1 MKKIFW
7 YILPFASAAVFL
19 AVLYLANL
27 GPSKQSEAATH
38 DVTLT
43 TTVITYLTF
52 DITAGD
58 TVPFGNLTPGTP
70 IKAPAASTIASV
82 TTNAANGYT
91 LGLSDA
97 HAASSSMAH
106 TDTTTHITKMTNG
119 TIGTPVAWG
128 SNTGVGATMWTADT
142 TPEAKWCTPAQTC
155 TSYDDADNL
164 YAAVPETATTA
175 HTVTGFHASADTS
188 SWAFEINVPNTQK
201 TGAYS
206 GTITYTA
213 TAVLS

>member
-1 MKKIFW
+1 MKKSFW

-43 TTVITYLTF
+43 TNVEEYIIL

-58 TVPFGNLTPGTP
+58 PVAFGSLTSGIP
-70 IKAPAASTIASV
+70 IKAPNPGTVASV
-82 TTNAANGYT
+82 TTSAANGYT
-91 LGLSDA
+91 LGLSDGI
-97 HAASSSMAH
+97 ASTDSSMVH
-106 TDTTTHITKMTNG
+106 TDTTTHIADYAG
-119 TIGTPVAWG
+119 TIAIPTVWSG
-128 SNTGVGATMWTADT
+128 TGVGITNFAGDHKD
-142 TPEAKWCTPAQTC
+142 AKWGAGTT
-155 TSYDDADNL
+155 YNDALNK
-164 YAAVPETATTA
+164 YAGIPQTATTA
-175 HTVTGFHASADTS
+175 YTATGFHAAADTS
-188 SWAFEINVPNTQK
+188 NWAFEIDVPNSQK

-206 GTITYTA
+206 GAITYTA